1 MQIYAKSKENIEM
14 KKSRSPHKCVVSR
27 PLTESD
33 RRGSNPRS
41 RPWQGRALPTTPL
54 SHMQI
59 FTFESDRRG
68 SNPRSR
74 PWQGRALPTT
84 PLSHM

>member
-33 RRGSNPRS
+33 RRGSNNPTS
-41 RPWQGRALPTTPL
+41 R
-54 SHMQI
+54 
-59 FTFESDRRG
+59 
-68 SNPRSR
+68 
-74 PWQGRALPTT
+74 
-84 PLSHM
+84 